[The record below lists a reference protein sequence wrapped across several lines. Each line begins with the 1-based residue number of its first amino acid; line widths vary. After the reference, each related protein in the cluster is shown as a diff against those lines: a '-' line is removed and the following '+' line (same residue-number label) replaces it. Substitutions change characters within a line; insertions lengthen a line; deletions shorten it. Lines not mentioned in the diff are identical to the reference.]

1 MRFFFGFCN
10 LTAFLFLYQVIF
22 ALLSSNIYWNTSKM
36 LLFILITHL
45 KSSRAELA
53 NAKMREKWSAI
64 QILNSGLK
72 QIKLARLQP
81 PSFLPFHKEQFILFY
96 FICNEKSMLKVI
108 YHLHLDL
115 LQLSHEI
122 TFTIPRY
129 IQDFH
134 FVGQV
139 PQFHFHPTRS

>member
-1 MRFFFGFCN
+1 MICN
-10 LTAFLFLYQVIF
+10 SDPEFWAQTDQV
-22 ALLSSNIYWNTSKM
+22 SSPSTS
-36 LLFILITHL
+36 
-45 KSSRAELA
+45 
-53 NAKMREKWSAI
+53 
-64 QILNSGLK
+64 
-72 QIKLARLQP
+72 
-81 PSFLPFHKEQFILFY
+81 SFLPFHKEQFILFY

>member
-1 MRFFFGFCN
+1 
-10 LTAFLFLYQVIF
+10 
-22 ALLSSNIYWNTSKM
+22 
-36 LLFILITHL
+36 
-45 KSSRAELA
+45 
-53 NAKMREKWSAI
+53 
-64 QILNSGLK
+64 
-72 QIKLARLQP
+72 
-81 PSFLPFHKEQFILFY
+81 
-96 FICNEKSMLKVI
+96 MLKVI